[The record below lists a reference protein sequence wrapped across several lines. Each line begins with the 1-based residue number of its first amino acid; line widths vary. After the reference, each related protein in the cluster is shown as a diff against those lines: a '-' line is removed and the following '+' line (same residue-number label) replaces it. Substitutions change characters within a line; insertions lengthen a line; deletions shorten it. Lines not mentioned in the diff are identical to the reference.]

1 MDSTS
6 KCTTEGFEDDLK
18 WCSVVKAL
26 ARPIVQRMDNDG
38 KLIIGYLREVGSL
51 RKVPMQHSISVLVGP
66 ALPGAVRIGKSKYR
80 P

>member
-6 KCTTEGFEDDLK
+6 KCTTEGFEDDLE

-26 ARPIVQRMDNDG
+26 ARPIIERVDNDG

-51 RKVPMQHSISVLVGP
+51 RKVPT
-66 ALPGAVRIGKSKYR
+66 
-80 P
+80 